1 MTVAYSEITFINLP
15 LWTAKADGIFEKHG
29 LDVDLQ
35 NIDSSTSIAAL
46 VSGQVQAAAAGGSE
60 ALSAAVEG
68 ADLQTVAVLGGQY
81 PYVLMAPASIQTP
94 DDLRGKKVG
103 VSRAGSSS
111 DIATRVVLKR
121 LGLDPDNDV
130 TIIAVGSL
138 ANRTAA
144 LLSGS
149 IDAGLDSPPG
159 SLKEEAQ
166 GLHVLVDIASL
177 KIPAANNV
185 VTLQKSFVDQNKD
198 VVQRFVDSLMEG
210 SARAR
215 SDRAGSIKLLK
226 DYYKSDDD
234 AMMGKTFDFFLEA
247 TAGSMAPQ
255 DDEFGDVI
263 VQLSAKNPSVKDYD
277 LSKILVTSFVSDAT
291 ARKVGETTSMP
302 VGTGG

>member
-1 MTVAYSEITFINLP
+1 MADNPGRSGGALMHLRMDLRQEVFGLIVVALALSACSKPSATQGAAPRPVAPMVKMTVAYSEITFINLP

-68 ADLQTVAVLGGQY
+68 ADLQTVACLGGQY

-166 GLHVLVDIASL
+166 GLHVLVHIASL
-177 KIPAANNV
+177 K
-185 VTLQKSFVDQNKD
+185 
-198 VVQRFVDSLMEG
+198 
-210 SARAR
+210 
-215 SDRAGSIKLLK
+215 
-226 DYYKSDDD
+226 
-234 AMMGKTFDFFLEA
+234 
-247 TAGSMAPQ
+247 
-255 DDEFGDVI
+255 
-263 VQLSAKNPSVKDYD
+263 
-277 LSKILVTSFVSDAT
+277 
-291 ARKVGETTSMP
+291 
-302 VGTGG
+302 

>member
-1 MTVAYSEITFINLP
+1 
-15 LWTAKADGIFEKHG
+15 
-29 LDVDLQ
+29 
-35 NIDSSTSIAAL
+35 
-46 VSGQVQAAAAGGSE
+46 
-60 ALSAAVEG
+60 
-68 ADLQTVAVLGGQY
+68 
-81 PYVLMAPASIQTP
+81 
-94 DDLRGKKVG
+94 
-103 VSRAGSSS
+103 SSS